1 MYLSIYVPIYLCTYL
16 SMYLSIYVPIYLC
29 TYLSMYLSIYVPI
42 YLCTYLSMYLSIY
55 VPMYLSIY
63 LAIYLSICLS
73 VCLSRY
79 LSVCLSIYLSARS
92 KTKKFC
98 ETSLMFEHNNVRNE
112 AILRDF
118 LIFRNWRHQKRKN
131 SARLPS
137 EMESWVQSWQ
147 PRTNAFCDFSSPPV

>member
-16 SMYLSIYVPIYLC
+16 SMYLSICVPIYLC
-29 TYLSMYLSIYVPI
+29 TYLSM
-42 YLCTYLSMYLSIY
+42 YLSMYLSIY

-63 LAIYLSICLS
+63 LSSYLSVCLS
-73 VCLSRY
+73 VCLSVY
-79 LSVCLSIYLSARS
+79 LAISLSVCLSIYLSARS